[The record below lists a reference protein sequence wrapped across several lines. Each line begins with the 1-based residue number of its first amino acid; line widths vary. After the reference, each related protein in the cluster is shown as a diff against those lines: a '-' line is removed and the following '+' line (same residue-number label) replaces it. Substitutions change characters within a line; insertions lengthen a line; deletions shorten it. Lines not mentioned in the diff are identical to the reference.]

1 MALRQPRARLGLA
14 AGAKT
19 GLSKDFKRQPFH
31 GAVAQLLTMPD
42 DGIASVRKLID
53 DARHSIFFK
62 VFELQSG
69 EIIAALLAAKAR
81 GVDVQVLLNQVRS
94 SGERPNDATLAS
106 LEQAG
111 IAVTWASPHFLVTHE
126 KSLVIDGRRVLI
138 STFNF
143 SEKYFSRTRDYGLVI
158 EDADVV
164 AEVTR
169 CFMADKIGA
178 VFEPPEGGAIAWGNV
193 TARHAVADFIDAAEK
208 QLLIQHPKFHD
219 SAILDR
225 VLDACARGVTVH
237 YLCGGRHGIEND
249 ALIETYSNQ
258 RILAR
263 AGVKLRKQRHLKL
276 HAKLLLADGKRAML
290 GSMNIDRDAY
300 DIRRELGI
308 VFDDKAAVTKLGER
322 FAGDWHEAKSYEA
335 PDPMTLDLDTAFD
348 PEAEDEA
355 ALDHE

>member
-1 MALRQPRARLGLA
+1 MG
-14 AGAKT
+14 
-19 GLSKDFKRQPFH
+19 KDIRRQPFH

-53 DARHSIFFK
+53 DAQSQILFK

-111 IAVTWASPHFLVTHE
+111 IAVAWASPHFLVTHE
-126 KSLVIDGRRVLI
+126 KSLVIDRCRVLI

-158 EDADVV
+158 ENAAVV
-164 AEVTR
+164 AEIIR
-169 CFMADKIGA
+169 CFEADKAGA

-193 TARHAVADFIDAAEK
+193 TARRAVTDFIDAAEK

-219 SAILDR
+219 TAILDR
-225 VLDACARGVTVH
+225 VLGARARGVNVH

-276 HAKLLLADGKRAML
+276 HAKLILADGARAML

-308 VFDDKAAVTKLGER
+308 VFDDKAAIATLEAR
-322 FAGDWHEAKSYEA
+322 FAADWHEAKSYEA
-335 PDPMTLDLDTAFD
+335 PDPMTLGLDTAYD

>member
-1 MALRQPRARLGLA
+1 M
-14 AGAKT
+14 
-19 GLSKDFKRQPFH
+19 
-31 GAVAQLLTMPD
+31 
-42 DGIASVRKLID
+42 
-53 DARHSIFFK
+53 
-62 VFELQSG
+62 
-69 EIIAALLAAKAR
+69 
-81 GVDVQVLLNQVRS
+81 
-94 SGERPNDATLAS
+94 
-106 LEQAG
+106 
-111 IAVTWASPHFLVTHE
+111 
-126 KSLVIDGRRVLI
+126 
-138 STFNF
+138 
-143 SEKYFSRTRDYGLVI
+143 
-158 EDADVV
+158 
-164 AEVTR
+164 
-169 CFMADKIGA
+169 
-178 VFEPPEGGAIAWGNV
+178 
-193 TARHAVADFIDAAEK
+193 
-208 QLLIQHPKFHD
+208 
-219 SAILDR
+219 
-225 VLDACARGVTVH
+225 H

>member
-1 MALRQPRARLGLA
+1 MGKDIRRQL
-14 AGAKT
+14 
-19 GLSKDFKRQPFH
+19 FH

-53 DARHSIFFK
+53 DAKSQILFK

-106 LEQAG
+106 LEQAR
-111 IAVTWASPHFLVTHE
+111 ITVAWASPHFLVTHE
-126 KSLVIDGRRVLI
+126 KSLVIDRRRVLI

-158 EDADVV
+158 EDADIV
-164 AEVTR
+164 AEIVR
-169 CFMADKIGA
+169 CFEADKAGA

-193 TARHAVADFIDAAEK
+193 TARHAVADFIDAAET

-225 VLDACARGVTVH
+225 VLGACARGVTVH

-276 HAKLLLADGKRAML
+276 HAKLLLADGRAML

-308 VFDDKAAVTKLGER
+308 VFDDKAAIATLEKR
-322 FAGDWHEAKSYEA
+322 FADDWHEAKSYEA
-335 PDPMTLDLDTAFD
+335 PDPMTLDLDTAYD
-348 PEAEDEA
+348 PEAADEA
-355 ALDHE
+355 ALDHA